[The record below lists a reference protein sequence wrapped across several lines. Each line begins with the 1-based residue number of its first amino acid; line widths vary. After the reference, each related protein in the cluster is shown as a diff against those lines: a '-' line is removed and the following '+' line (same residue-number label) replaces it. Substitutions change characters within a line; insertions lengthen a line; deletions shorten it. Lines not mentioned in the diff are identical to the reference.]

1 MFVTFITFMVF
12 MWLCDYSSGK
22 NAVRKYQEDEL
33 LKLKFEQAEIRQKKR
48 DEWEKSPEGLAAKAK
63 WKSDQEIEML
73 MYLANDPDLS
83 KFKAKCR
90 ARGEIF

>member
-1 MFVTFITFMVF
+1 MFLTVFVFTICMV
-12 MWLCDYSSGK
+12 LSDYFAGK
-22 NAVRKYQEDEL
+22 SAVRKYQEEEL
-33 LKLKFEQAEIRQKKR
+33 RNLENEQAELRQKKR